1 MPKTA
6 LTLNNFSGGYNSVK
20 DDRDIAINELADIDG
35 FMVDMQ
41 GAIRTVGGLATH
53 GSIEDQAGAYTAK
66 AKGGYGIAVLESD
79 YETEPK
85 TIESNSDL
93 DIYNADYLK
102 KVVNISSITG
112 ATATITTDVDHKFYT
127 GESIEITGT
136 VDYNGVYVIQTV
148 PSSATF
154 TIIHAN
160 SGDTGAVGLIWY
172 LWTSERS
179 NKRVIIV
186 GDEIKISGTTN
197 NNGFYTVELIDDGN
211 KRLFVTGDFIE
222 EYNVSAT
229 ITVLTKNE
237 TLLLSSDAP
246 NGKID
251 TYSSNNDLWTVNQID
266 IDSTGGYM
274 PNYAKAIYHSADGAV
289 RVCDAEFS
297 NASNI
302 RWFGLIK
309 RTHFYG
315 TKAAPCTAAKEYY
328 DWYDKDNKLSPP
340 TYGVEHATDYPTANL
355 GFNFTATM
363 ATDANSNWLAATY
376 EIAFSFIYDG
386 NQESLLYIPSD
397 TFVVAE
403 GEKVSIIVRAQTSGT
418 GYNERISGGRIYARV
433 SGSDDAWFLLCD
445 IDMFSGARTTLNS
458 KFTAW
463 ATVSTTTTSTGSIDS
478 LGQNLD
484 TYESLNGYSHKDYKN
499 SLGESGEGYKASVVS
514 NRRAFIANV
523 RRMDEA
529 TQGLKTYADRIY
541 YSQPGLFDTFPMNNF
556 IDVVIGD
563 SESYTALTAYAD
575 RLLAFKD
582 FTLQIINIASPSD
595 VGWFKES
602 EHKFMGVKQPSA
614 ITDTEFGPCWVND
627 AGCYFYNGQSSPVN
641 LIGDKLHGIEDKIDT
656 EEWTTFVQDTS
667 IIGYIREKKQLL
679 IMKDCTG
686 TLATSGDCYLYDFA
700 TKSWVKLSNTFT
712 DSKVYTNFVQDWNG
726 DLVVGYF
733 DGTATI
739 AYKKWSDT
747 SITRTGLTLTTK
759 DIDFGDLLHMKKI
772 YKIYIT
778 YKSDGAETTPIKYF
792 TNGGGL
798 TGQTPTNLVGDLADT
813 AGVSVDLWD
822 VLVAY
827 PATPFTCQSLQL
839 VITIPTTALI
849 SINDITIEYRTLYA
863 RVS

>member
-53 GSIEDQAGAYTAK
+53 GSIEDQAGAYAAK

-79 YETEPK
+79 YETEAITVTGNSSMNFASGVIGK
-85 TIESNSDL
+85 TVD
-93 DIYNADYLK
+93 
-102 KVVNISSITG
+102 ISSIQIHVPTS
-112 ATATITTDVDHKFYT
+112 TQMYITTAVAHGFSV
-127 GESIEITGT
+127 GEFVSLSSTTSGYYDGYYEIKSGGDTT
-136 VDYNGVYVIQTV
+136 HLVLEWVTDY
-148 PSSATF
+148 
-154 TIIHAN
+154 
-160 SGDTGAVGLIWY
+160 GDTGAAGLVHIDWRDHFI
-172 LWTSERS
+172 SGQE
-179 NKRVIIV
+179 IIV
-186 GDEIKISGTTN
+186 NNTTS
-197 NNGFYTVELIDDGN
+197 NNGMYIISRFSSFGTILYLTSGGVVEND
-211 KRLFVTGDFIE
+211 TSA
-222 EYNVSAT
+222 NVYSYPR
-229 ITVLTKNE
+229 NE
-237 TLLLSSDAP
+237 VLLLSSDAV

-251 TYSSNNDLWTVNQID
+251 TYSKNNDLWTVDQID
-266 IDSTGGYM
+266 IDSTGGSM

-289 RVCDAEFS
+289 RVCDTEFD

-309 RTHFYG
+309 RIHFSG
-315 TKAAPCTAAKEYY
+315 ATAVKMY
-328 DWYDKDNKLSPP
+328 DGWYDNNNKLSPP
-340 TYGVEHATDYPTANL
+340 TYGKNDGANYPTANL
-355 GFNFTATM
+355 GFNIAATM
-363 ATDANSNWLAATY
+363 AADANSNWLAATY
-376 EIAFSFIYDG
+376 EIAFSFIYDN
-386 NQESLLYIPSD
+386 NQESLLYIPTATN

-403 GEKVSIIVRAQTSGT
+403 GQKVSIVVRAQTSGT
-418 GYNERISGGRIYARV
+418 GYDERISGGRVYARV